1 MKFSVASLVFAI
13 LLVAVACGA
22 PRSWTSANG
31 KYTIKAELVDTDDD
45 KVRLQKTDG
54 TEITVA
60 LDQLSEADQR
70 YVKLRARRTSS
81 TKAERETKPEHDGQR
96 VSGAKTESSK
106 SESSRRRGKAK
117 PDDELSIAGEAQSV
131 TMKLT
136 RLELPRMSA
145 RGDAAS
151 LFYRAIRPQILYLP
165 IGRDGRAT
173 AGEFSQVIEKE
184 PKYAS
189 PNPCR
194 GVARLGSRSYGFA
207 LDGNKGAAGY
217 GRLYFDLNGNGDLTD
232 DRYVDGE
239 PMSGE
244 PGGNAV
250 LYRFPRIDLTVDAD
264 GTKVDYSFLF
274 TAFYQ
279 KSKNDEHVAAAL
291 YAAAYREA
299 DLRGVGKKKH
309 HLVLVDYNSNGR
321 FDDEFK
327 VSDRGSGSLLPMPGD
342 MLLIDPSPTATVDAD
357 LTSGDNR
364 CLVSKLINLGGK
376 LFELK
381 VSPSGDK
388 VELNPASV
396 DVGYVTSQHPGF
408 RAIVYSD
415 QGFLKIGGERTKGI
429 PLPVGEWRLLSYSVD
444 FGGSPMKGR
453 AGGTLVA
460 ARATSDCKPL
470 EIVKDKT
477 VDLPFG
483 PPFRPLVRVTGRR
496 GDEARLGL
504 SIIGAGGEVCTNL
517 LVNGSRPESPEFVIT
532 TPKGEVV
539 ERGKFKYG

>member
-1 MKFSVASLVFAI
+1 MKSSVAPLIFVT
-13 LLVAVACGA
+13 LLVAVAGGA
-22 PRSWTSANG
+22 ERSWTSSNG
-31 KYTIKAELVDTDDD
+31 KYTIKAELVDVEDD

-70 YVKLRARRTSS
+70 FVKLRSRRKS
-81 TKAERETKPEHDGQR
+81 TTKTERAPKADEDSPTESDDKPETTR
-96 VSGAKTESSK
+96 

-117 PDDELSIAGEAQSV
+117 QDDEVALAGEAQSV

-136 RLELPRMSA
+136 RLELPRMPS
-145 RGDAAS
+145 RGDAIS
-151 LFYRAIRPQILYLP
+151 MIYRATRPQHIYIPLA
-165 IGRDGRAT
+165 RN
-173 AGEFSQVIEKE
+173 AGSPAISTIQKE

-189 PNPCR
+189 GNPCR
-194 GVARLGSRSYGFA
+194 GVARLGSQFYGFA
-207 LDGNKGAAGY
+207 LDCSKGSAGY
-217 GRLYFDLNGNGDLTD
+217 GRLYFDVNGNGDLTD

-244 PGGNAV
+244 MGGNAIM
-250 LYRFPRIDLTVDAD
+250 YRFPRIDLTVDAD
-264 GTKVDYSFLF
+264 GTEVDYAFLF
-274 TAFYQ
+274 TALHH
-279 KSKNDEHVAAAL
+279 KSKNEEYVSASL

-327 VSDRGSGSLLPMPGD
+327 VNDRGSGSMFPLPGD
-342 MLLIDPSPTATVDAD
+342 MLLVDPSPTATLDTD

-364 CLVSKLINLGGK
+364 YLVSKLVNFGGK
-376 LFELK
+376 FFELK

-396 DVGYVTSQHPGF
+396 DIGYVNSQHPGF
-408 RAIVYSD
+408 RAILHSD
-415 QGFLKIGGERTKGI
+415 QGFLKVGGERTKGI
-429 PLPVGEWRLLSYSVD
+429 PLPVGEWRLLSYTVD

-453 AGGTLVA
+453 GGVTRVA
-460 ARATSDCKPL
+460 ARATSDCKSL
-470 EIVKDKT
+470 EIVKEKT

-483 PPFRPLVRVTGRR
+483 PPFRPQVRVTGRR
-496 GDEARLGL
+496 GEDAQLGL
-504 SIIGAGGEVCTNL
+504 SILGAGGEICTNL
-517 LVNGSRPESPEFVIT
+517 VVNGNRPESPEFVIT

>member
-1 MKFSVASLVFAI
+1 MKSSVAPLIFVA
-13 LLVAVACGA
+13 LLAAVAGGA
-22 PRSWTSANG
+22 ERSWTSSNG
-31 KYTIKAELVDTDDD
+31 KYTIKAELVDVEDD
-45 KVRLQKTDG
+45 KVRLQKSDG
-54 TEITVA
+54 TEITVS

-70 YVKLRARRTSS
+70 YIKLRSRRKS
-81 TKAERETKPEHDGQR
+81 TTKTEREPKADEDSPAESDDKPE
-96 VSGAKTESSK
+96 TTK

-117 PDDELSIAGEAQSV
+117 QDDEVALAGEAQSV

-136 RLELPRMSA
+136 RLELPRMPS
-145 RGDAAS
+145 RGDAIS
-151 LFYRAIRPQILYLP
+151 MFYRATRPQIFYLP
-165 IGRDGRAT
+165 IGRDGGAT
-173 AGEFSQVIEKE
+173 AAEFSRIIEKE

-194 GVARLGSRSYGFA
+194 GTAHLGSQSYGFA
-207 LDGNKGAAGY
+207 LDCSKGSAGY

-239 PMSGE
+239 STSGDQA
-244 PGGNAV
+244 GNAIM
-250 LYRFPRIDLTVDAD
+250 YRFPRIDLTVDAD

-274 TAFYQ
+274 TAIYQ
-279 KSKNDEHVAAAL
+279 KSRNNEHVSASL

-327 VSDRGSGSLLPMPGD
+327 VNDRGSGSVFPLPGD
-342 MLLIDPSPTATVDAD
+342 MLLVDPSPTATLDMD

-364 CLVSKLINLGGK
+364 YLVSKLVNLGGK
-376 LFELK
+376 FFELK

-396 DVGYVTSQHPGF
+396 DIGYVSSQHPGF
-408 RAIVYSD
+408 RAILHGD

-429 PLPVGEWRLLSYSVD
+429 PLPVGEWKLLSYTVD

-453 AGGTLVA
+453 GGATRVA
-460 ARATSDCKPL
+460 ARATSDCKSL
-470 EIVKDKT
+470 EIVKEKT

-483 PPFRPLVRVTGRR
+483 PPFRPQVRVTGRR
-496 GDEARLGL
+496 GEEAQLGL
-504 SIIGAGGEVCTNL
+504 SILGAGGEICTNL
-517 LVNGSRPESPEFVIT
+517 VVNGNRPESPEFVIT